1 MSAKT
6 KVSGVWKDMSIPYIK
21 TSGNWEIAKSAW
33 AKINERWRSWFL
45 QGGVS
50 DVLIPLLENSEFNTN
65 LGIGTQTS
73 DVNSIAIQTDGKVIL
88 GGSFSTWDAQGIG
101 RLVRL
106 NTDGTRDT
114 GFTTGSGANSNVR
127 SIAIQPDGKIIIGG
141 SFTTFNG
148 STVNRIARLNTD
160 RTLDTGFA
168 TGTGANFDVRTISIQ
183 PDGKIIIGGQFTT
196 FNEVTSRL
204 VRLNADGTID
214 AAFTTGTGFNN
225 IVISTAIQPDG
236 KILVG
241 GSFTTFNGITV
252 NRLVRLNADGTLDT
266 AFIANIGTGANS
278 NVNSIAVQP
287 DGKIVLGGDLLT
299 FNGVTVNRIVRLN
312 ADGTRD
318 TGFTTGSGLNAF
330 ITSIALQPD
339 GKIII
344 GGGFTTFNGV
354 TANRIAR
361 LNADGTLDNNFNSNL
376 GQGAN
381 NFVNAVAT
389 QSDGNIFI
397 GGLFQIINNF
407 HINGFV
413 KITQSGVFTPQS
425 GPVNQVAAMAIQPDA
440 KIIVAGFF
448 NFFSGFNVRGIARI
462 NQDGAIDASFNTN
475 IGTGA
480 SPIAINSTALQPDGK
495 ILVGGSFTT
504 FNGITV
510 NRIVRLNA
518 DGTRDT
524 GFATGTGAND
534 GVRSVAIQPDG
545 KIIIGGNF
553 TTFNGVTANRIARLN
568 ADGTLDTDFNSNL
581 GAGISA
587 NLVLSTAIQSDGKI
601 IIGGSFLTFN
611 GVTVNRI
618 VRLNTDGTRDTS
630 FATGTGASG
639 TILAFALQPDGKIL
653 VGGQF
658 SNFNGVT
665 VNRIIRLNTDGTR
678 DTGFTTGSGAN
689 SDVQAIAIQSDGK
702 IILGGLFTLFSGTTV
717 NRIVRLNSNGTR
729 DTAFTA
735 NTGTGAASGV
745 RAIEIQPDGKIV
757 LGGAFTSFNNEFR
770 SRLCRIGG
778 EIAY

>member
-678 DTGFTTGSGAN
+678 DTSFTPGSGAN